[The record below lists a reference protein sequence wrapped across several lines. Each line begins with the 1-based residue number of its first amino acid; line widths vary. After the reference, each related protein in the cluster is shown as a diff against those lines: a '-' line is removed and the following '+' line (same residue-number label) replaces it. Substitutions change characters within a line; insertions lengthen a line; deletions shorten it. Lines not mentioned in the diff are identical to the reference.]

1 MGNTFLC
8 ITYFNLVH
16 FYYGQLDLL
25 ELFILLDLSIL
36 FPALSLNWLKNQIHN
51 IFSKHLL

>member
-1 MGNTFLC
+1 MGNNFLC